1 MVQRGL
7 PTLAG
12 SCFRTLTLKRQLP
25 LTLGIAFFALPLFP
39 AFIVL
44 TGVTVPGVSLVPFP
58 LTVGLIVI
66 ASAAA
71 AYLAVLLV
79 TTPGER
85 VPTAIAF
92 AAFPAAGI
100 VAAIIGFDPRAGALF
115 IAIAVFGVVGHAAIV
130 RFFDEPHVEQTVFT
144 WYLVSG
150 ALAALAAVVMVVAKT
165 PADVYTV
172 GHGRA
177 TGTFILPGE
186 LAGYLIMYVP
196 FAYAVARVAPQRALR
211 ALGWAGASV
220 GALAF
225 ILTFSRAGWVGMAA
239 TIGFFA
245 YTQRSSARRR
255 VAVTLVAAAVLA
267 VALVFNV
274 HHDPSENFTRISI
287 WGAAADM
294 IARFPL
300 SGVGPFDFARIYQWV
315 RLPNGEPTAFHA
327 HSFLLSVAAEMGVIG
342 VAAVLFGWWRF
353 IVTLG
358 ERLRLGT
365 GRQTIAFAIIAGL
378 IGTWVQGLID
388 TVSLVI
394 FAIWPLF
401 TALALALA
409 RETNNGAP
417 DEIALTRPLRRVP
430 AAITIACITIL
441 LVPCAF
447 VQFASA
453 AVFAR
458 AGATGSLPS
467 RLDPRSGIARYEAIE
482 RIAPLPFVEATLAEA
497 ALHNGDLAAASAHA
511 QRLPD
516 GTLRSEE
523 LARIAEA
530 RGDAGAAM
538 LLYLNAGD
546 DRALQRHVDRLVRAG
561 RLRQAYDV
569 EARIRDRL
577 AESPTRANAAAD
589 SWWRLGRL
597 AVRLGRPA
605 EAQADFA
612 HADVLA
618 PLNTKYLLD
627 AGTLALKRHDTALA
641 AALFAQAHRID
652 PGSAA
657 AAAGLKRALAERAA
671 R

>member
-417 DEIALTRPLRRVP
+417 

-577 AESPTRANAAAD
+577 AESPTRANA
-589 SWWRLGRL
+589 
-597 AVRLGRPA
+597 

>member
-1 MVQRGL
+1 M
-7 PTLAG
+7 
-12 SCFRTLTLKRQLP
+12 KRHLP

-58 LTVGLIVI
+58 VTVALIGL
-66 ASAAA
+66 AAA
-71 AYLAVLLV
+71 IAAYFAVLLA

-85 VPTAIAF
+85 VPTAVAF
-92 AAFPAAGI
+92 TAFPAAGI
-100 VAAIIGFDPRAGALF
+100 IAAILGFDPRAGALF

-144 WYLVSG
+144 CYLVSG
-150 ALAALAAVVMVVAKT
+150 ALAALAAVVMVAVKT
-165 PADVYTV
+165 PAALYTV

-177 TGTFILPGE
+177 IGTFILPGE

-196 FAYAVARVAPQRALR
+196 VAYAVARVSPQRTLR
-211 ALGWAGASV
+211 ALGWAGASA
-220 GALAF
+220 GAIAF

-245 YTQRSSARRR
+245 YMQRSSARRR
-255 VAVTLVAAAVLA
+255 VAVSIVAVAVLA
-267 VALVFNV
+267 VGLVFNV

-315 RLPNGEPTAFHA
+315 RLPDGETTAFHA
-327 HSFLLSVAAEMGVIG
+327 HSYLLSVAAEMGVIG

-358 ERLRLGT
+358 ERLRLGP
-365 GRQTIAFAIIAGL
+365 GRQTIAYAITAGL

-401 TALALALA
+401 TALALVLA
-409 RETNNGAP
+409 REKNDEPP
-417 DEIALTRPLRRVP
+417 DDIALAPSRRRRP
-430 AAITIACITIL
+430 AAIMIACIVVL

-458 AGATGSLPS
+458 AGAPGSLPS
-467 RLDPRSGIARYEAIE
+467 RLDPRAGIALYGAIE
-482 RIAPLPFVEATLAEA
+482 RIAPLPFIEATLTDA
-497 ALHNGDLAAASAHA
+497 ALHDGDLAAASARA
-511 QRLPD
+511 ERLPD
-516 GTLRSEE
+516 GTLRNEE

-530 RGDAGAAM
+530 RGDTATAM

-546 DRALQRHVDRLVRAG
+546 DRALQRHVERLVRAG
-561 RLRQAYDV
+561 RLREAYDV

-577 AESPTRANAAAD
+577 AELPTRANAAAD

-597 AVRLGRPA
+597 AIRLGRPD

-612 HADVLA
+612 HADLLA

-627 AGTLALKRHDTALA
+627 AGTTALERHDAALA
-641 AALFAQAHRID
+641 ASLFAQAHRID

>member
-1 MVQRGL
+1 MKRLL
-7 PTLAG
+7 PVA
-12 SCFRTLTLKRQLP
+12 
-25 LTLGIAFFALPLFP
+25 LGTAFFALPLFP

-44 TGVTVPGVSLVPFP
+44 TGVTVPGVSLVPP
-58 LTVGLIVI
+58 AITVVLIV
-66 ASAAA
+66 AAA
-71 AYLAVLLV
+71 AIAAFFAVLLA
-79 TTPGER
+79 TTSGER
-85 VPTAIAF
+85 VPTATAF

-100 VAAIIGFDPRAGALF
+100 VAAALGFDPRAGALF
-115 IAIAVFGVVGHAAIV
+115 IAIAVFGVVAHAAIV
-130 RFFDEPHVEQTVFT
+130 RFFDQPNVEQTVFT
-144 WYLVSG
+144 CYVVSG
-150 ALAALAAVVMVVAKT
+150 ALAALVAVLMVATKT
-165 PADVYTV
+165 PADLYTV

-177 TGTFILPGE
+177 IGTFILPGE

-196 FAYAVARVAPQRALR
+196 FAYAVARIAPQRAMR
-211 ALGWAGASV
+211 ALGWTGVSV

-255 VAVTLVAAAVLA
+255 VAVTIVA
-267 VALVFNV
+267 VAVVAVGLVFNV

-294 IARFPL
+294 IARFPF
-300 SGVGPFDFARIYQWV
+300 SGVGPFDFAGIYQWV
-315 RLPNGEPTAFHA
+315 RLPDGEPTAFHA
-327 HSFLLSVAAEMGVIG
+327 HSFLLSVAAELGVIG
-342 VAAVLFGWWRF
+342 VVAVLFGWWRF
-353 IVTLG
+353 IATLG
-358 ERLRLGT
+358 ERLRPGT
-365 GRQTIAFAIIAGL
+365 GRQTMAYAIAAGL

-409 RETNNGAP
+409 RETNE
-417 DEIALTRPLRRVP
+417 DVP
-430 AAITIACITIL
+430 AGIAQAHAHGRRRMAIVIACVAAL

-458 AGATGSLPS
+458 AGAPGSLPS
-467 RLDPRSGIARYEAIE
+467 RLDPRAGIAMYETIE
-482 RIAPLPFVEATLAEA
+482 HVAPLPFVEATLAEA
-497 ALHNGDLAAASAHA
+497 ALRNGDLAGAAAHA
-511 QRLPD
+511 LRLPP
-516 GTLRSEE
+516 GTLRDAE
-523 LARIAEA
+523 LARIADA
-530 RGDAGAAM
+530 RGDADAAM
-538 LLYLNAGD
+538 QLFLNAGD

-561 RLRQAYDV
+561 RLREAYDF

-577 AESPTRANAAAD
+577 AELPTRANAAAD

-597 AVRLGRPA
+597 AIRLGRAA
-605 EAQADFA
+605 EAQDDFA
-612 HADVLA
+612 HADALA

-627 AGTLALKRHDTALA
+627 AGTLALERHDAALA
-641 AALFAQAHRID
+641 SSLFAQAHRID